1 MDIDVWPGIS
11 SGKDSGLPG
20 WKDVVVEY
28 VQSTERE
35 GNTALTRLTVFNLD
49 PITGIGF
56 NLDFCLILISIR
68 QLKIEDNT
76 NLAHF
81 TGLRTF

>member
-11 SGKDSGLPG
+11 SGKDLGLPG

-56 NLDFCLILISIR
+56 NLDSCLNFNQYSSIKDR
-68 QLKIEDNT
+68 
-76 NLAHF
+76 
-81 TGLRTF
+81 R